1 MKTIMKMSLVV
12 ALLITAS
19 TTSFAQK
26 FGYINTAEVF
36 TLMPEKDSADVKVQ
50 ALQQE
55 LMEQL
60 EAMEVELNK
69 KYEEKQKNQATYSD
83 AVKELK
89 TQEFTTS
96 GEKPTGTNASTVIQ
110 PSY

>member
-1 MKTIMKMSLVV
+1 MRTIMKMGLVV

-36 TLMPEKDSADVKVQ
+36 TLMPEKDSADVKIQ

-55 LMEQL
+55 LMDQL
-60 EAMEVELNK
+60 DAMQVELNK
-69 KYEEKQKNQATYSD
+69 KYDDFHK
-83 AVKELK
+83 
-89 TQEFTTS
+89 
-96 GEKPTGTNASTVIQ
+96 
-110 PSY
+110 